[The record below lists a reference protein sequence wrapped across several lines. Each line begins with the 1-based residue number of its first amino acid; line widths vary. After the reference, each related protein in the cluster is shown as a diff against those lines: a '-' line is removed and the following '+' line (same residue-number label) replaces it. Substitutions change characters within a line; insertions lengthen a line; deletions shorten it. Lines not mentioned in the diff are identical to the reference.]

1 MCSPEPFIESKTT
14 QNCQSDTVSPPKLE
28 FFTTL
33 AASKRIFIVSIVF
46 SMKFS
51 TRNSVLTLKSDH
63 KLSPERLFAAKMTI
77 FRTKHNFLPH
87 SSLSFSE
94 ILHSNCTKSSW
105 NDRFHH
111 YLSGGSQKVSE
122 KSIKFVL
129 LGYF

>member
-14 QNCQSDTVSPPKLE
+14 QNRQSDTVSPPKLE

-33 AASKRIFIVSIVF
+33 ATSKRIFIVSIVF

-77 FRTKHNFLPH
+77 FRTKHNFLH
-87 SSLSFSE
+87 SLCSPLVEDFTQTVPNHRE
-94 ILHSNCTKSSW
+94 MIDFIITFQVVLKK
-105 NDRFHH
+105 
-111 YLSGGSQKVSE
+111 SQKNR
-122 KSIKFVL
+122 
-129 LGYF
+129 

>member
-1 MCSPEPFIESKTT
+1 MCSPEPFIESKMT

-51 TRNSVLTLKSDH
+51 TRNSVLTLRSDH

-77 FRTKHNFLPH
+77 FRTKHNFLR
-87 SSLSFSE
+87 
-94 ILHSNCTKSSW
+94 ILHSPLVKYSIQTVPNHREMIDFIITFQVVLKK
-105 NDRFHH
+105 F
-111 YLSGGSQKVSE
+111 QKN
-122 KSIKFVL
+122 
-129 LGYF
+129 

>member
-1 MCSPEPFIESKTT
+1 MCSPEPFNESKTT

-51 TRNSVLTLKSDH
+51 TRNSVLTLKKWSQTVSRTTLRSKNDNFPH
-63 KLSPERLFAAKMTI
+63 KTQLS
-77 FRTKHNFLPH
+77 PH